1 MDGTDVPSL
10 KAEPVDPTKGVGVG
24 GEPEKGVVGRT
35 ANSKSPRSTATKV
48 RTRGGVRTM
57 KMYSLTE
64 GELGELSA
72 LRWGATIAFSTATA
86 CLGFWISV
94 TQAIDFSEQLSP
106 VVRATWETWKLA
118 SLIASIISSVIGV
131 GLIWRGHTRLDT
143 IKAEMEHD

>member
-1 MDGTDVPSL
+1 MADDQSPVAGTATTDDVGKGAVAGGIKSL
-10 KAEPVDPTKGVGVG
+10 
-24 GEPEKGVVGRT
+24 
-35 ANSKSPRSTATKV
+35 RSTATKV

-57 KMYSLTE
+57 KMYSLIE

-106 VVRATWETWKLA
+106 VVKATWETWKSA
-118 SLIASIISSVIGV
+118 SLVASMIAAFV
-131 GLIWRGHTRLDT
+131 GAALILRGHTRLDT